1 MTDRRLPELMFG
13 DTYGARVASVNS
25 RSHRQRVARD
35 LMKCPSCREN
45 NCAGCPDK
53 IFLILG
59 KEPVCTCTRE
69 GHADA
74 INGEP
79 RRAQVIDPLT
89 GDIYG
94 PGGKVA
100 TGEEGSLEQS
110 PEAD

>member
-1 MTDRRLPELMFG
+1 MLFDN
-13 DTYGARVASVNS
+13 TYGARVASANP
-25 RSHRQRVARD
+25 RGHGQQTAKD
-35 LMKCPSCREN
+35 LMRCPSCREN
-45 NCAGCPDK
+45 NCAGCLDK

-59 KEPVCTCTRE
+59 KEPVCTCERE
-69 GHADA
+69 GHDDA

-100 TGEEGSLEQS
+100 TNQQESLEQS
-110 PEAD
+110 PQAD